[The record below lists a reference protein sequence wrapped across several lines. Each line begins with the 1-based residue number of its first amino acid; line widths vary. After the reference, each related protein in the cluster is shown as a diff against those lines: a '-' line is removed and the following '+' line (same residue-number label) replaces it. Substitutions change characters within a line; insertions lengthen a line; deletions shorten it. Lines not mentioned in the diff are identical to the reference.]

1 MQLLLYAD
9 FFSQI
14 IINQLSLLNNVSMF
28 ALGMLSEAIVLELGM
43 LSEAIVLERTLWS
56 YAVCVESG
64 GLRKSPAGCKRVR
77 RITKES
83 GWSQKSP
90 VD

>member
-1 MQLLLYAD
+1 MPNATAALCR
-9 FFSQI
+9 FFLSD
-14 IINQLSLLNNVSMF
+14 NQLFLLNNVSMF
-28 ALGMLSEAIVLELGM
+28 ALGM

-90 VD
+90 GD